1 MNKSNAQATLYINF
15 KKWTPLG
22 LALYV
27 SILVINLCL
36 IQSELNGAKKGMNQ
50 L

>member
-1 MNKSNAQATLYINF
+1 MGKQLSILIL
-15 KKWTPLG
+15 KKGHLWHLH
-22 LALYV
+22 YV
-27 SILVINLCL
+27 SILEINLCL

>member
-1 MNKSNAQATLYINF
+1 MRKQL
-15 KKWTPLG
+15 
-22 LALYV
+22 
-27 SILVINLCL
+27 SILILKNGHLWDLHYMSILEIKLCL